1 MCDALSTAVYVMGLE
16 KASEYWKESG
26 GFDMLLVT
34 DGGEIY
40 LTEGIADDFTLNEN
54 VSDREVQIIRK

>member
-1 MCDALSTAVYVMGLE
+1 MGLE